1 MERCDSELPLEK
13 PGKVR
18 NAKNLKRNTREKSKS
33 QKENFETNEYSKE
46 PWEKYIIKI
55 SFLKAFLTEEYEAMI
70 GAGNFYFFK
79 ENDERNYYSI
89 K

>member
-1 MERCDSELPLEK
+1 MLSVADT
-13 PGKVR
+13 VWF
-18 NAKNLKRNTREKSKS
+18 

-70 GAGNFYFFK
+70 GAEIFIFLKRMMK
-79 ENDERNYYSI
+79 EIIILMKELCVSMMIVMEYMRYR
-89 K
+89 